1 MAIIIDKLK
10 IDSFRGIQELEVPKL
25 NHVNIILGDN
35 NCGKTSVLE
44 ALLLLRNPGSITNL
58 IRIAGMRD
66 NSVQRVSIYENFINL
81 FMKNES
87 MMKLGIEATV
97 KSEPISCGVNGTENR
112 VFLDERNIEATEA
125 HAFQGAIYVSDN
137 THSFQKKVYIHEFS
151 AFKGM
156 EIDEKEMIKMQY
168 LSPLDH
174 LKGNV
179 INRIIRNDGY
189 KELCV
194 RILQMFDPDI
204 LDILILKNEKS
215 GFPVEYIKHRRL
227 GNMPVSTYGDGI
239 KKVLSL
245 ANAIAQ
251 ADEGILL
258 VDEVET
264 AIHSR
269 YYETIFNFLVMA
281 CKQFNVQL
289 FITTHSIEAVDGLL
303 DTQNY
308 DEQNDVDEIGVITL
322 KKGENKTYSRILSGR
337 QVYNDRESF
346 GFEVRL

>member
-1 MAIIIDKLK
+1 
-10 IDSFRGIQELEVPKL
+10 
-25 NHVNIILGDN
+25 
-35 NCGKTSVLE
+35 
-44 ALLLLRNPGSITNL
+44 
-58 IRIAGMRD
+58 
-66 NSVQRVSIYENFINL
+66 
-81 FMKNES
+81 
-87 MMKLGIEATV
+87 
-97 KSEPISCGVNGTENR
+97 
-112 VFLDERNIEATEA
+112 
-125 HAFQGAIYVSDN
+125 
-137 THSFQKKVYIHEFS
+137 
-151 AFKGM
+151 M

-194 RILQMFDPDI
+194 RILQMFDSDI

-251 ADEGILL
+251 ADGGILL

-337 QVYNDRESF
+337 QVYNDREAF